1 MTDIKSRR
9 EDILN
14 ASAELF
20 AKKGVAAT
28 SMRDVADLVGVQP
41 GALYHY
47 FPSKD
52 AIVNELITTFLDRL
66 QAEYEVTASP
76 ELDPQARLAKIVE
89 ISLAAAQ
96 ESPHSTQ
103 VFQNE
108 LANLRDRPEYA
119 RAKDLAD
126 RVQQTWLDAITAGQ
140 SAGVFRA
147 DIPAKVFHRFIR
159 DAVWLSIKW
168 RRHDDPYLVSDLA
181 RDCISVFLEGFLVV
195 GAPGVDY
202 NLVAA
207 PAGASEARGPE

>member
-1 MTDIKSRR
+1 MTDVKSRR

-28 SMRDVADLVGVQP
+28 SMREVADLVGVQP

-66 QAEYEVTASP
+66 QGQYEVSASP
-76 ELDPQARLAKIVE
+76 ALDPQVRLAKIVE
-89 ISLAAAQ
+89 VSLAAAQ

-126 RVQQTWLDAITAGQ
+126 RVQQTWLDSITAGQ

-159 DAVWLSIKW
+159 DAVWLSIRG
-168 RRHDDPYLVSDLA
+168 RRHDDHYSVNNLA
-181 RDCISVFLEGFLVV
+181 RDCISVFLEGFSVV
-195 GAPGVDY
+195 APTGVHD
-202 NLVAA
+202 VADA
-207 PAGASEARGPE
+207 PIASPVSRIE